1 MGVGII
7 SVTPEAFED
16 IMRLP
21 KGEGY
26 RLYDVPL
33 DAIQAALLLPDD
45 YEVLG
50 AVPDY
55 MRRVFLIGVR
65 CDAIPDVPNGQ
76 IAPEV
81 MPTYQCDYETGRVS
95 LLKIE
100 MRTDDD
106 PLNWHP
112 VELPP
117 R

>member
-33 DAIQAALLLPDD
+33 DAIQAALLLPDG

-50 AVPDY
+50 ASPDY
-55 MRRVFLIGVR
+55 MRRVYLIGVKA
-65 CDAIPDVPNGQ
+65 DGISDVPNGQ
-76 IAPEV
+76 LAPEV
-81 MPTYQCDYETGRVS
+81 VPTYEREWPTGRVR
-95 LLKIE
+95 LLRVE
-100 MRTDDD
+100 VRNADD
-106 PLNWHP
+106 LSFNWHP
-112 VELPP
+112 VELP

>member
-21 KGEGY
+21 EGEGY

-33 DAIQAALLLPDD
+33 DAIQAALLLPDG

-55 MRRVFLIGVR
+55 PRRVYLIGVR
-65 CDAIPDVPNGQ
+65 CDAIPDVPHGQ
-76 IAPEV
+76 QAPEV
-81 MPTYQCDYETGRVS
+81 MPTYQRDYETGRVS
-95 LLKIE
+95 LLKVE
-100 MRTDDD
+100 MLTGDDC
-106 PLNWHP
+106 LNWHP
-112 VELPP
+112 VELP